1 MKETT
6 KLFNR
11 NDVFEREYKKI
22 KVSNSIIAN
31 IEQCAISD
39 YVIWLLFAFF
49 SRIQEGESSRKI

>member
-31 IEQCAISD
+31 IEQCATSD
-39 YVIWLLFAFF
+39 YVI
-49 SRIQEGESSRKI
+49 